1 MSESESEPTVESYG
15 GTYTFLHLNVDA
27 RASRD
32 VLTRGRETDG
42 DALSEDSACEDNK
55 CDE

>member
-1 MSESESEPTVESYG
+1 MSESEFEPTVESYG